1 MEHPAVDEAALVPQP
16 ATTELAIPKAHVV
29 VAESSAR
36 SAGTALSVMAHVTSR
51 RMDHGARA

>member
-1 MEHPAVDEAALVPQP
+1 VEHQAVDEAAVVPQP
-16 ATTELAIPKAHVV
+16 DTTKMAVPKAHVV
-29 VAESSAR
+29 AAESWAP